1 MVIGTDAGDI
11 RTIGIEDEMRSS
23 YLDYA
28 MSVIVSRALPDVRDG
43 LKPVQRRILYAMHD
57 QGMRPGSSY
66 KKCARLVGDVLGKY
80 HPHGDSAVYD
90 ALVRMAQPFSMRE
103 PLVDGQGNFGSVDG
117 DPPAAMRYTECKLSA
132 ITEYMLGDIERE
144 TVDWREN
151 FDQSLKEPS
160 VLPARLPNLLVNGAS
175 GIAVGM
181 ATNIPPHN
189 VAEVCDAVVWLVRNP
204 NATVDELMQHV
215 KGPDFPT
222 GAHIYG
228 SEGIRNAYATGRGR
242 IVVQATS
249 EFEDV
254 PRQDRKRIVFTEIPF
269 QVNKSTLIQRIAEL
283 IKTRRVEGVSE
294 VRDESDRRG
303 MRIVLELRRSASPAI
318 VLNNLYKHTALRS
331 SFSVNM
337 IGLVRGAPRVLNL
350 RQILQY
356 YIEFREEV
364 IRRRAEFDLKK
375 AKARLEVLEG
385 LRIAID
391 NLDRVI
397 EIIRG
402 SADVAD
408 ARTGLI
414 AEFGFSLVQAQ
425 AILDMQLRRLAALE
439 REKLENE
446 YKELLETVER
456 LEALLADPAKVRAEV
471 VKETHQLKRK
481 YGTDR
486 RTVIHTEELGE
497 FRREDIEPH
506 EDVVIT
512 LTNSG
517 YIKRVKLDTYRKQHR
532 GGKGVSGQRLTKTD
546 DITGFLQVADT
557 HDTLLFFTDH
567 GRVYSTRVFELPPDQ
582 SRQSRGTLVHNL
594 GFNIGP
600 GETVRQ
606 MMVVTDMNAP
616 ETYLAL
622 ATRHGDVKRMPLA
635 AFANINR
642 AGLNCYRLK
651 PKQELISVA
660 MVRENEDLIL
670 VTKKGQ
676 SIRFASNELVS
687 RSRNA
692 GGVRGIRLDAK
703 DAVVGMDVVDNEGY
717 LLIIGTK
724 GRGKLSALRH
734 YRVQGRGGRGIITLN
749 ITRNTGDVAAANV
762 ISDALRRDETGKLMI
777 LTERGQIVRTTLA
790 EIRETGR
797 SAQGVKIVALDSGDR
812 AAAIAIAEKTSSG
825 RNVDQAAEAT
835 SEA

>member
-1 MVIGTDAGDI
+1 MVIGTDAGEI
-11 RTIGIEDEMRSS
+11 RTIGIEEEMRSS

-80 HPHGDSAVYD
+80 HPHGDSPVYE
-90 ALVRMAQPFSMRE
+90 ALVRMAQPFSLRE
-103 PLVDGQGNFGSVDG
+103 PLVDGQGNYGSVDG
-117 DPPAAMRYTECKLSA
+117 DPPAAMRYTECKLAA
-132 ITEYMLGDIERE
+132 ITEYMLGDIDRE
-144 TVDWREN
+144 TVDWQEN
-151 FDQSLKEPS
+151 FDQSLKEPT

-189 VAEVCDAVVWLVRNP
+189 VAEVCDAVVHLVRNP
-204 NATVDELMQHV
+204 NAGVEELMQHV

-222 GAHIYG
+222 GAHIWG

-242 IVVQATS
+242 IIVQATG
-249 EFEDV
+249 EIEDIAK
-254 PRQDRKRIVFTEIPF
+254 QDRKRIVFTEIPF

-283 IKTRRVEGVSE
+283 IKTRKVEGVSE

-318 VLNNLYKHTALRS
+318 VMNNLYKHTSLRS

-350 RQILQY
+350 RQVLQY

-364 IRRRAEFDLKK
+364 VRRRAEFDLKK
-375 AKARLEVLEG
+375 ARARLEVLEG

-397 EIIRG
+397 QIIRG
-402 SADVAD
+402 SADVEE
-408 ARTGLI
+408 ARTSLI
-414 AEFGFSLVQAQ
+414 AVFSFSLVQAQ

-446 YKELLETVER
+446 YKELLELVER
-456 LEALLADPAKVRAEV
+456 LEALLGDATKVRAEV

-481 YGTDR
+481 YGGER
-486 RTVIHTEELGE
+486 RTVIHAEELGE

-512 LTNSG
+512 LTQGG

-532 GGKGVSGQRLTKTD
+532 GGKGVSSQRLTRAD

-567 GRVYSTRVFELPPDQ
+567 GRVYSSRVFELPPDQ

-606 MMVVTDMNAP
+606 MMVVTEMHEPN
-616 ETYLAL
+616 TYLAL
-622 ATRHGDVKRMPLA
+622 ATKHGDVKRMALD

-642 AGLNCYRLK
+642 AGLNCYKLK
-651 PKQELISVA
+651 PKEELISVA
-660 MVRENEDLIL
+660 MARDEDDLIL
-670 VTKKGQ
+670 VTKRGQ

-687 RSRNA
+687 RSRQA
-692 GGVRGIRLDAK
+692 GGVRGVRLDK
-703 DAVVGMDVVDNEGY
+703 GDEVIGMDVVDNEGY

-749 ITRNTGDVAAANV
+749 ITRNTGDVAAATV
-762 ISDALRRDETGKLMI
+762 IDEELRQDDTGKLMI
-777 LTERGQIVRTTLA
+777 LTSRGQIVRTTLA

-797 SAQGVKIVALDSGDR
+797 SAQGVKIVALDDADA
-812 AAAIAIAEKTSSG
+812 AAAIAVAEKT
-825 RNVDQAAEAT
+825 
-835 SEA
+835 

>member
-1 MVIGTDAGDI
+1 MVIGSELGEI
-11 RTIGIEDEMRSS
+11 RTRGIEEEMRSS

-80 HPHGDSAVYD
+80 HPHGDSPVYE

-117 DPPAAMRYTECKLSA
+117 DPPAAMRYTECKLA
-132 ITEYMLGDIERE
+132 PITEYMLGDIERE
-144 TVDWREN
+144 TVDWQEN
-151 FDQSLKEPS
+151 FDQSLKEPT

-189 VAEVCDAVVWLVRNP
+189 VAEVCDAVVMLVRNP
-204 NATVDELMQHV
+204 NATVEELMQHV

-222 GAHIYG
+222 GAHIWG

-242 IVVQATS
+242 IIVQATG
-249 EFEDV
+249 EIEDV

-283 IKTRRVEGVSE
+283 IKTRKVEGVSE

-318 VLNNLYKHTALRS
+318 VMNNLYKHTSLRS

-350 RQILQY
+350 RQVLQY

-364 IRRRAEFDLKK
+364 VRRRAEFDLKK
-375 AKARLEVLEG
+375 ARARLEVLEG

-397 EIIRG
+397 QIIRG
-402 SADVAD
+402 SADVEE
-408 ARTGLI
+408 ARTSLI

-456 LEALLADPAKVRAEV
+456 LEALLADPAKVSSEV

-481 YGTDR
+481 YGGER
-486 RTVIHTEELGE
+486 RTVIHPEELGE

-512 LTNSG
+512 LTQGG

-532 GGKGVSGQRLTKTD
+532 GGKGVSGQRLTKAD

-606 MMVVTDMNAP
+606 MMVVTDMQAP

-622 ATRHGDVKRMPLA
+622 ATKHGDVKRMPVE

-651 PKQELISVA
+651 PKEELISVA
-660 MVRENEDLIL
+660 MAHNDDDLIM

-676 SIRFASNELVS
+676 SIRFASSELAS
-687 RSRNA
+687 RSRQA
-692 GGVRGIRLDAK
+692 GGVRGIRLDK
-703 DAVVGMDVVDNEGY
+703 GDEVVGMDVVDDEGY

-724 GRGKLSALRH
+724 GRGKLTKLRH
-734 YRVQGRGGRGIITLN
+734 YGPQGRGGKGLKTLN
-749 ITRNTGDVAAANV
+749 ITRNTGNVAAATV
-762 ISDALRRDETGKLMI
+762 IDEELRTDETGKLMV
-777 LTERGQIVRTTLA
+777 LTARGQIVRTSLK

-797 SAQGVKIVALDSGDR
+797 SAQGVKIVALDERDA
-812 AAAIAIAEKTSSG
+812 AAAIAVAEKT
-825 RNVDQAAEAT
+825 
-835 SEA
+835 

>member
-1 MVIGTDAGDI
+1 MVIGTDAGEI
-11 RTIGIEDEMRSS
+11 RTIGIEEEMRSS

-80 HPHGDSAVYD
+80 HPHGDAPVYD

-144 TVDWREN
+144 TVDWQEN
-151 FDQSLKEPS
+151 FDQSLREPS

-181 ATNIPPHN
+181 ATNIPPHS
-189 VAEVCDAVVWLVRNP
+189 VAEVCDAVVTLVRNP

-215 KGPDFPT
+215 TGPDFPT
-222 GAHIYG
+222 GAHIWG
-228 SEGIRNAYATGRGR
+228 VEGIRNAYATGRGR
-242 IVVQATS
+242 IIVQATG
-249 EFEDV
+249 EIEDV
-254 PRQDRKRIVFTEIPF
+254 PKQDRKRIVFTEIPF

-318 VLNNLYKHTALRS
+318 VMNNLYKHTSLRS

-350 RQILQY
+350 RQVLQY
-356 YIEFREEV
+356 YVEFREEV
-364 IRRRAEFDLKK
+364 VRKRAEFDLKK

-402 SADVAD
+402 SADVEE
-408 ARTGLI
+408 ARVGLI

-446 YKELLETVER
+446 YKELLEIVKR
-456 LEALLADPAKVRAEV
+456 LEALLGDPAKVRAEV
-471 VKETHQLKRK
+471 IKETHQLKRK
-481 YGTDR
+481 YGGER
-486 RTVIHTEELGE
+486 RTVVHTEELGE

-512 LTNSG
+512 LTNGG

-532 GGKGVSGQRLTKTD
+532 GGKGVSGQRLTKAD
-546 DITGFLQVADT
+546 DVTGFLQVADT

-606 MMVVTDMNAP
+606 MMVVGDMKAP
-616 ETYLAL
+616 DTYLAL
-622 ATRHGDVKRMPLA
+622 ATKHGDVKRMKLE

-651 PKQELISVA
+651 PKEELISVA
-660 MVRENEDLIL
+660 MAREDEDLIL
-670 VTKKGQ
+670 VTKNGQ
-676 SIRFASNELVS
+676 SIRFASRELVA
-687 RSRNA
+687 RSRQA
-692 GGVRGIRLDAK
+692 GGVRGVRLDK
-703 DAVVGMDVVDNEGY
+703 GDEVVGMDVVDNEGY

-749 ITRNTGDVAAANV
+749 ITRNTGNVAAANV
-762 ISDALRRDETGKLMI
+762 ISDTLRRDDTGKLMI

-797 SAQGVKIVALDSGDR
+797 SAQGVKIVTLDDR
-812 AAAIAIAEKTSSG
+812 DNAAAIAIAEKT
-825 RNVDQAAEAT
+825 
-835 SEA
+835 

>member
-1 MVIGTDAGDI
+1 MVIGSNLGEI
-11 RTIGIEDEMRSS
+11 RTIGIEEEMRSS

-80 HPHGDSAVYD
+80 HPHGDSPVYE
-90 ALVRMAQPFSMRE
+90 ALVRMAQPFSLRE

-117 DPPAAMRYTECKLSA
+117 DPPAAMRYTECKLAA
-132 ITEYMLGDIERE
+132 ITEYMLGDIDRE
-144 TVDWREN
+144 TVDWQEN
-151 FDQSLKEPS
+151 FDQSLREPS

-189 VAEVCDAVVWLVRNP
+189 VAEVCDAVVTLVRNP
-204 NATVDELMQHV
+204 NTTVDELMQHV

-222 GAHIYG
+222 GAHIWG
-228 SEGIRNAYATGRGR
+228 SEGIKNAYASGRGR
-242 IVVQATS
+242 IVVQATG
-249 EFEDV
+249 EIEDV
-254 PRQDRKRIVFTEIPF
+254 ARQDRKRIVFTEIPF

-303 MRIVLELRRSASPAI
+303 MRIVLELRRTASPAI
-318 VLNNLYKHTALRS
+318 VMNNLYKHTSLRS

-337 IGLVRGAPRVLNL
+337 IGLVKGAPRVLNL
-350 RQILQY
+350 RQVLQY

-364 IRRRAEFDLKK
+364 VRRRAEFDLKK
-375 AKARLEVLEG
+375 ARARLEVLEG

-397 EIIRG
+397 QIIRG
-402 SADVAD
+402 SADVEE
-408 ARTGLI
+408 ARIGLI
-414 AEFGFSLVQAQ
+414 SEFSFTLVQAQ

-446 YKELLETVER
+446 YKELLELVQQ
-456 LEALLADPAKVRAEV
+456 LEALLADPSKVKSEV
-471 VKETHQLKRK
+471 IKETHQLKRK
-481 YGTDR
+481 YGSER
-486 RTVIHTEELGE
+486 RTVIHQEELGE
-497 FRREDIEPH
+497 FKREDIEPH

-512 LTNSG
+512 LTHGG

-532 GGKGVSGQRLTKTD
+532 GGKGVSSQRLTRAD

-567 GRVYSTRVFELPPDQ
+567 GRVYSSRVYELPPDQ

-606 MMVVTDMNAP
+606 MMVVSDMHAP
-616 ETYLAL
+616 DTYLAL
-622 ATRHGDVKRMPLA
+622 ATKHGDVKRMTLD

-642 AGLNCYRLK
+642 AGLNCYKLK
-651 PKQELISVA
+651 PKEELISVA
-660 MVRENEDLIL
+660 MARDDDDLIM
-670 VTKKGQ
+670 VTQNGQ
-676 SIRFASNELVS
+676 SIRFPSSDITS
-687 RSRNA
+687 RSRIA
-692 GGVRGIRLDAK
+692 GGVRGIRLDK
-703 DAVVGMDVVDNEGY
+703 DDEVVGMDVVDDEGY

-734 YRVQGRGGRGIITLN
+734 YRVQGRGGRGIITLS
-749 ITRNTGDVAAANV
+749 ITRNTGDVAAATV
-762 ISDALRRDETGKLMI
+762 IDEALRRDDTGKLMI
-777 LTERGQIVRTTLA
+777 LTSRGQIVRTTLA

-797 SAQGVKIVALDSGDR
+797 SAQGVKIVSLDQTDS
-812 AAAIAIAEKTSSG
+812 AAAIAIAERT
-825 RNVDQAAEAT
+825 
-835 SEA
+835 

>member
-1 MVIGTDAGDI
+1 MVIGTEMGDV
-11 RTIGIEDEMRSS
+11 RTIGIEEEMRSS

-80 HPHGDSAVYD
+80 HPHGDSPVYE

-117 DPPAAMRYTECKLSA
+117 DPPAAMRYTECKLAA
-132 ITEYMLGDIERE
+132 ITEFMLGDIDRE
-144 TVDWREN
+144 TVDWQEN

-189 VAEVCDAVVWLVRNP
+189 VAEVCDAVVMLVRNP
-204 NATVDELMQHV
+204 NATVDELMKHV

-222 GAHIYG
+222 GAHIWG
-228 SEGIRNAYATGRGR
+228 SEGIRNAYASGRGR
-242 IVVQATS
+242 IVVQATG
-249 EFEDV
+249 EIEDV

-318 VLNNLYKHTALRS
+318 VMNNLYKHTSLRS

-337 IGLVRGAPRVLNL
+337 IGLVKGAPRVLNL
-350 RQILQY
+350 RQVLQY

-375 AKARLEVLEG
+375 ARARLEVLEG

-402 SADVAD
+402 SADVEE
-408 ARTGLI
+408 ARAGLI
-414 AEFGFSLVQAQ
+414 AEFNFSLVQAQ

-446 YKELLETVER
+446 YKELLELVER
-456 LEALLADPAKVRAEV
+456 LEALLADPGKVSAEV
-471 VKETHQLKRK
+471 IKETHQLKRK
-481 YGTDR
+481 YGSER
-486 RTVIHTEELGE
+486 RTVIHAEELGE

-512 LTNSG
+512 LTQGG

-532 GGKGVSGQRLTKTD
+532 GGKGVSSQRLTRAD
-546 DITGFLQVADT
+546 DVTGFLQVADT

-567 GRVYSTRVFELPPDQ
+567 GRVYSSRVFELPPDQ

-606 MMVVTDMNAP
+606 MMVVSDMNAP
-616 ETYLAL
+616 DTYLAL
-622 ATRHGDVKRMPLA
+622 ATRHGDVKRMPIE
-635 AFANINR
+635 AFKNINR
-642 AGLNCYRLK
+642 AGLNCYKLK
-651 PKQELISVA
+651 PKEELISVA
-660 MVRENEDLIL
+660 MARDEDHLIL

-676 SIRFASNELVS
+676 SIRFPSNELVS
-687 RSRNA
+687 RSRQA
-692 GGVRGIRLDAK
+692 GGVRGIRLDK
-703 DAVVGMDVVDNEGY
+703 SDEVVGMDVVDNEGY

-724 GRGKLSALRH
+724 GRGKVSALRH
-734 YRVQGRGGRGIITLN
+734 YRIQGRGGRGVITLN
-749 ITRNTGDVAAANV
+749 ITRNTGDVAAAKV
-762 ISDALRRDETGKLMI
+762 INEELRRDETGKLMI
-777 LTERGQIVRTTLA
+777 LTSKGQIVRTTLR

-797 SAQGVKIVALDSGDR
+797 SAQGVKIVALDDTDR
-812 AAAIAIAEKTSSG
+812 ASAIAIVDKT
-825 RNVDQAAEAT
+825 
-835 SEA
+835 

>member
-1 MVIGTDAGDI
+1 MVIGTEMGDV
-11 RTIGIEDEMRSS
+11 RTIGIEEEMRSS

-80 HPHGDSAVYD
+80 HPHGDSPVYE

-117 DPPAAMRYTECKLSA
+117 DPPAAMRYTECKLAA
-132 ITEYMLGDIERE
+132 ITEYMLGDIDRE
-144 TVDWREN
+144 TVDWQEN

-189 VAEVCDAVVWLVRNP
+189 VAEVCDAVVALVRNP
-204 NATVDELMQHV
+204 NSTVEELMQHV

-222 GAHIYG
+222 GAHIWG

-242 IVVQATS
+242 IVVQATG
-249 EFEDV
+249 EIEDV
-254 PRQDRKRIVFTEIPF
+254 PRQDRKRIVYTEIPF

-318 VLNNLYKHTALRS
+318 VMNNLYKHTTLRS

-337 IGLVRGAPRVLNL
+337 IGLVKGAPRVLNL
-350 RQILQY
+350 RQVLQY

-375 AKARLEVLEG
+375 ARARLEVLEG

-402 SADVAD
+402 SADVEE

-414 AEFGFSLVQAQ
+414 AEFNFSLVQAQ

-446 YKELLETVER
+446 YKELLELVER
-456 LEALLADPAKVRAEV
+456 LEALLADPGKVSAEV
-471 VKETHQLKRK
+471 IKETHQLKRK
-481 YGTDR
+481 YGSER
-486 RTVIHTEELGE
+486 RTVIHAEELGE

-512 LTNSG
+512 LTQGG

-532 GGKGVSGQRLTKTD
+532 GGKGVSSQRLTRAD
-546 DITGFLQVADT
+546 DVTGFLQVADT

-567 GRVYSTRVFELPPDQ
+567 GRVYSSRVFELPPDQ

-606 MMVVTDMNAP
+606 MMVVGDMNAP
-616 ETYLAL
+616 DTYLAL
-622 ATRHGDVKRMPLA
+622 ATRHGDVKRMALE
-635 AFANINR
+635 AFKNINR
-642 AGLNCYRLK
+642 AGLNCYKLK
-651 PKQELISVA
+651 PKEELISVA
-660 MVRENEDLIL
+660 MARKSDDLIL
-670 VTKKGQ
+670 VTKNGQ
-676 SIRFASNELVS
+676 STRFESEDITA
-687 RSRNA
+687 RSRMA
-692 GGVRGIRLDAK
+692 GGVRGVRLEDG
-703 DAVVGMDVVDNEGY
+703 DEVVAMDVVDNEGY

-724 GRGKLSALRH
+724 GRGKLSAFRH
-734 YRVQGRGGRGIITLN
+734 YPKHKRGGKGVKTLN
-749 ITRNTGDVAAANV
+749 ITRNTGKVAAAKV
-762 ISDALRRDETGKLMI
+762 INEELKRDESGKLMI
-777 LTERGQIVRTTLA
+777 LTSKGQIVRTTLG

-797 SAQGVKIVALDSGDR
+797 SAQGVKIVALDERDR
-812 AAAIAIAEKTSSG
+812 AAAIAIVEKT
-825 RNVDQAAEAT
+825 
-835 SEA
+835 

>member
-1 MVIGTDAGDI
+1 MVIGTDVGEI
-11 RTIGIEDEMRSS
+11 RTIGIEEEMRSS

-80 HPHGDSAVYD
+80 HPHGDSPVYE

-117 DPPAAMRYTECKLSA
+117 DPPAAMRYTECKLSP
-132 ITEYMLGDIERE
+132 ITEYMLGDIDRE
-144 TVDWREN
+144 TVDWQEN
-151 FDQSLKEPS
+151 FDQSLKEPT
-160 VLPARLPNLLVNGAS
+160 VLPARLPNLLVNGAA

-189 VAEVCDAVVWLVRNP
+189 VAEVCDAVVSLVRNP
-204 NATVDELMQHV
+204 NANVEELMRHV

-242 IVVQATS
+242 IIVQATG
-249 EFEDV
+249 EIEDV
-254 PRQDRKRIVFTEIPF
+254 PRQDRKRIVYTEIPY

-303 MRIVLELRRSASPAI
+303 MRIVLELRRSASPLI
-318 VLNNLYKHTALRS
+318 VMNNLYKHTSLRT

-337 IGLVRGAPRVLNL
+337 IGLVKGAPRVLNL
-350 RQILQY
+350 RQVLQY

-364 IRRRAEFDLKK
+364 IRRRAEFDLRK
-375 AKARLEVLEG
+375 ARARLEVLEG

-397 EIIRG
+397 QIIRG
-402 SADVAD
+402 SADVEE

-446 YKELLETVER
+446 YKELLELVER
-456 LEALLADPAKVRAEV
+456 LEALLADADKVRAEV
-471 VKETHQLKRK
+471 IKETHQLKRK
-481 YGTDR
+481 YGGER
-486 RTVIHTEELGE
+486 RTVIHNEELGE

-512 LTNSG
+512 LTQSG
-517 YIKRVKLDTYRKQHR
+517 YIKRVKFDTYRKQHR
-532 GGKGVSGQRLTKTD
+532 GGKGVSGQRLTRAD
-546 DITGFLQVADT
+546 DVTGFLQVADT

-567 GRVYSTRVFELPPDQ
+567 GRVYSSRVFELPPDQ

-594 GFNIGP
+594 GFRIGP

-606 MMVVTDMNAP
+606 MMVVSDMKAP
-616 ETYLAL
+616 STFLAL
-622 ATRHGDVKRMPLA
+622 ATRHGDVKRMPLE

-642 AGLNCYRLK
+642 AGLNCYKLK
-651 PKQELISVA
+651 PKEELISVA
-660 MVRENEDLIL
+660 MATEQEDLIL
-670 VTKKGQ
+670 VTKNGQ
-676 SIRFASNELVS
+676 SIRFASS
-687 RSRNA
+687 DITARSRIA
-692 GGVRGIRLDAK
+692 GGVRGIKLD
-703 DAVVGMDVVDNEGY
+703 DGDEIVGMDVVDNEGY
-717 LLIIGTK
+717 LLIIGAK
-724 GRGKLSALRH
+724 GRGKLTALRH
-734 YRVQGRGGRGIITLN
+734 YGPQKRGGKGLITLK
-749 ITRNTGDVAAANV
+749 ITRNTGDVASATV
-762 ISDALRRDETGKLMI
+762 INADLRQDKTGKLMI
-777 LTERGQIVRTTLA
+777 LTAKGQIVRTTLG

-797 SAQGVKIVALDSGDR
+797 SAQGVKIVALDESDS
-812 AAAIAIAEKTSSG
+812 AVAIAIAEKNS
-825 RNVDQAAEAT
+825 AETRPAK
-835 SEA
+835 SPVS

>member
-11 RTIGIEDEMRSS
+11 RTIGIEEEMRSS

-80 HPHGDSAVYD
+80 HPHGDSPVYD

-117 DPPAAMRYTECKLSA
+117 DPPAAMRYTECKLSP

-144 TVDWREN
+144 TVDWQEN
-151 FDQSLKEPS
+151 FDQSLKEPT

-204 NATVDELMQHV
+204 DATVDELMQHV

-222 GAHIYG
+222 GAHIWG
-228 SEGIRNAYATGRGR
+228 AEGIRNAYATGRGR
-242 IVVQATS
+242 IVVQATG

-294 VRDESDRRG
+294 VRDESDRKG

-318 VLNNLYKHTALRS
+318 VMNNLFKHTALRS

-350 RQILQY
+350 RQVLQY
-356 YIEFREEV
+356 YIEFREDV

-375 AKARLEVLEG
+375 ARARLEVLEG

-397 EIIRG
+397 AIIRG
-402 SADVAD
+402 SADVEE
-408 ARTGLI
+408 ARNGLI
-414 AEFGFSLVQAQ
+414 SEFSFSLVQAQ

-456 LEALLADPAKVRAEV
+456 LEALLADPAKVRAEII
-471 VKETHQLKRK
+471 KETHQLKRK
-481 YGTDR
+481 YGSER

-512 LTNSG
+512 LTNGG
-517 YIKRVKLDTYRKQHR
+517 YIKRVKLDNYRKQHR
-532 GGKGVSGQRLTKTD
+532 GGKGVSGQRLTRVD

-606 MMVVTDMNAP
+606 MMVVSDMNAP
-616 ETYLAL
+616 DTYLAL
-622 ATRHGDVKRMPLA
+622 ATKHGDVKRMALS

-651 PKQELISVA
+651 PKEELISVA
-660 MVRENEDLIL
+660 MARDDEDLIL

-676 SIRFASNELVS
+676 SIRFASSELIS
-687 RSRNA
+687 RSRQA
-692 GGVRGIRLDAK
+692 GGVRGIRLDK
-703 DAVVGMDVVDNEGY
+703 GDAVVGMDVVDNEGY

-749 ITRNTGDVAAANV
+749 ITRNTGNVAAANV
-762 ISDALRRDETGKLMI
+762 ISDALRRDDTGKLMI
-777 LTERGQIVRTTLA
+777 LTQRGQIVRTTLA

-797 SAQGVKIVALDSGDR
+797 SAQGVKIVALDDGDN
-812 AAAIAIAEKTSSG
+812 AAAIAIAEKT
-825 RNVDQAAEAT
+825 
-835 SEA
+835 

>member
-1 MVIGTDAGDI
+1 MVIGTDAGEI
-11 RTIGIEDEMRSS
+11 RTISIEEEMRSS

-80 HPHGDSAVYD
+80 HPHGDAPVYD

-144 TVDWREN
+144 TVDWQEN
-151 FDQSLKEPS
+151 FDQSLREPS

-189 VAEVCDAVVWLVRNP
+189 VTEVCDAVVTLVRNP

-215 KGPDFPT
+215 TGPDFPT
-222 GAHIYG
+222 GAHIWG
-228 SEGIRNAYATGRGR
+228 VEGIRNAYATGRGR
-242 IVVQATS
+242 IIVQATG
-249 EFEDV
+249 EIEDV
-254 PRQDRKRIVFTEIPF
+254 LRQDRKRIVFTEIPF

-318 VLNNLYKHTALRS
+318 VMNNLYKHTSLRS

-350 RQILQY
+350 RQVLQY
-356 YIEFREEV
+356 YVEFREEV
-364 IRRRAEFDLKK
+364 VRKRAEFDLKK

-402 SADVAD
+402 SADVEE
-408 ARTGLI
+408 ARIGLI

-446 YKELLETVER
+446 YKELLETVKR
-456 LEALLADPAKVRAEV
+456 LEALLGDPAKVRAEV

-481 YGTDR
+481 YGGER
-486 RTVIHTEELGE
+486 RTVVHTEELGE
-497 FRREDIEPH
+497 FRREDIEPY

-512 LTNSG
+512 LTNGG

-532 GGKGVSGQRLTKTD
+532 GGKGVSGQRLTRAD
-546 DITGFLQVADT
+546 DVTGFLQVADT

-606 MMVVTDMNAP
+606 MMVVGDMKAP
-616 ETYLAL
+616 DTYLAL
-622 ATRHGDVKRMPLA
+622 ATKHGDVKRMKLE
-635 AFANINR
+635 AFGNINR

-651 PKQELISVA
+651 PKEELISVA
-660 MVRENEDLIL
+660 MAREDEDLIL
-670 VTKKGQ
+670 VTKNGQ
-676 SIRFASNELVS
+676 SIRFASRELVA
-687 RSRNA
+687 RSRQA
-692 GGVRGIRLDAK
+692 GGVRGVRLDK
-703 DAVVGMDVVDNEGY
+703 GDEVVGMDVVENEGY

-749 ITRNTGDVAAANV
+749 ITRNTGNVAAANV
-762 ISDALRRDETGKLMI
+762 ISDALRRDDTGKLMI

-797 SAQGVKIVALDSGDR
+797 SAQGVKIVTLDDR
-812 AAAIAIAEKTSSG
+812 DNAAAIAIAEKT
-825 RNVDQAAEAT
+825 
-835 SEA
+835 

>member
-1 MVIGTDAGDI
+1 MVVGTDLGEI
-11 RTIGIEDEMRSS
+11 RTIGIEEEMRSS

-80 HPHGDSAVYD
+80 HPHGDSPVYE

-117 DPPAAMRYTECKLSA
+117 DPPAAMRYTECKLA
-132 ITEYMLGDIERE
+132 PITEYMLGDIDRE
-144 TVDWREN
+144 TVDWQEN

-189 VAEVCDAVVWLVRNP
+189 VAEVCDAVVMLIRNP
-204 NATVDELMQHV
+204 NATVDQLMEHV

-222 GAHIYG
+222 GAHIWG

-242 IVVQATS
+242 IIVQATG
-249 EFEDV
+249 EIEDV
-254 PRQDRKRIVFTEIPF
+254 ARQDRKRIVFTEIPF

-318 VLNNLYKHTALRS
+318 VMNNLYKHTALRS

-337 IGLVRGAPRVLNL
+337 IGLVKGAPRVLNL
-350 RQILQY
+350 RQVLQY

-375 AKARLEVLEG
+375 ARARLEVLEG

-397 EIIRG
+397 QIIRG
-402 SADVAD
+402 SADVEE
-408 ARTGLI
+408 ARTSLI

-446 YKELLETVER
+446 YKELLELVER
-456 LEALLADPAKVRAEV
+456 LEALLADPGKVSAEV
-471 VKETHQLKRK
+471 IKETHQLKRK
-481 YGTDR
+481 YGSDR

-512 LTNSG
+512 LTQGG
-517 YIKRVKLDTYRKQHR
+517 YIKRVKFDTYRKQHR
-532 GGKGVSGQRLTKTD
+532 GGKGVSSQRLTRAD
-546 DITGFLQVADT
+546 DVTGFLQVADT

-567 GRVYSTRVFELPPDQ
+567 GRVYSSRVFELPPDQ

-606 MMVVTDMNAP
+606 MMVVSDMHAP
-616 ETYLAL
+616 DTYLAL
-622 ATRHGDVKRMPLA
+622 ATRHGDVKRMALD

-642 AGLNCYRLK
+642 AGLNCYKLK
-651 PKQELISVA
+651 PKEELISVA
-660 MVRENEDLIL
+660 MARDEDDLIL

-676 SIRFASNELVS
+676 SIRFASNDITA
-687 RSRNA
+687 RSRIA
-692 GGVRGIRLDAK
+692 GGVRGIRLGKGDE
-703 DAVVGMDVVDNEGY
+703 VIGMDVVDNEGY
-717 LLIIGTK
+717 LLIIGMK

-734 YRVQGRGGRGIITLN
+734 YPPQGRGGKGVITLN
-749 ITRNTGDVAAANV
+749 ITRNTGNVAAATV
-762 ISDALRRDETGKLMI
+762 INKDLRQDETGKLMI
-777 LTERGQIVRTTLA
+777 LTSRGQIVRTSLA

-797 SAQGVKIVALDSGDR
+797 SAQGVKIVALDDSDR
-812 AAAIAIAEKTSSG
+812 AAAIAIAEKT
-825 RNVDQAAEAT
+825 
-835 SEA
+835 

>member
-1 MVIGTDAGDI
+1 MVIGTEMGDV
-11 RTIGIEDEMRSS
+11 RTIGIEEEMRSS

-80 HPHGDSAVYD
+80 HPHGDSPVYE

-117 DPPAAMRYTECKLSA
+117 DPPAAMRYTECKLAA
-132 ITEYMLGDIERE
+132 ITEYMLGDIDRE
-144 TVDWREN
+144 TVDWQEN

-189 VAEVCDAVVWLVRNP
+189 VAEVCDAVVALVRNP
-204 NATVDELMQHV
+204 NSTVEELMQHV

-222 GAHIYG
+222 GAHIWG

-242 IVVQATS
+242 IVVQATG
-249 EFEDV
+249 EIEDV

-318 VLNNLYKHTALRS
+318 VMNNLYKHTALRS

-337 IGLVRGAPRVLNL
+337 IGLVKGAPRVLNL
-350 RQILQY
+350 RQVLQY

-375 AKARLEVLEG
+375 ARARLEVLEG

-402 SADVAD
+402 SADVEE
-408 ARTGLI
+408 ARVGLI
-414 AEFGFSLVQAQ
+414 AEFNFSLVQAQ

-446 YKELLETVER
+446 YKELLELVQR
-456 LEALLADPAKVRAEV
+456 LEALLADPGKVSAEV
-471 VKETHQLKRK
+471 IKETHQLKRK
-481 YGTDR
+481 YGSER
-486 RTVIHTEELGE
+486 RTVIHAEELGE

-512 LTNSG
+512 LTQGG

-532 GGKGVSGQRLTKTD
+532 GGKGVSSQRLTRAD
-546 DITGFLQVADT
+546 DVTGFLQVADT

-567 GRVYSTRVFELPPDQ
+567 GRVYSSRVFELPPDQ

-606 MMVVTDMNAP
+606 MMVVSDMNAP
-616 ETYLAL
+616 DTYLAL
-622 ATRHGDVKRMPLA
+622 ATRHGDVKRMPLD
-635 AFANINR
+635 AFKNINR
-642 AGLNCYRLK
+642 AGLNCYKLK
-651 PKQELISVA
+651 PKEELISVA
-660 MVRENEDLIL
+660 MAENDDHLIL
-670 VTKKGQ
+670 VTKKGK
-676 SIRFASNELVS
+676 SIRFASKELAS
-687 RSRNA
+687 RSRQA
-692 GGVRGIRLDAK
+692 GGVRGVRLVKGDE
-703 DAVVGMDVVDNEGY
+703 VVGMDVVDEEGY

-734 YRVQGRGGRGIITLN
+734 YPPQGRGGKGVITLN
-749 ITRNTGDVAAANV
+749 ITRNTGDVAAATV
-762 ISDALRRDETGKLMI
+762 ISDELRHDETGKLMI
-777 LTERGQIVRTTLA
+777 LTSKGQIVRTTLQ

-797 SAQGVKIVALDSGDR
+797 SAQGVKIVALDERDR
-812 AAAIAIAEKTSSG
+812 AAAIAIVEKT
-825 RNVDQAAEAT
+825 
-835 SEA
+835 

>member
-1 MVIGTDAGDI
+1 MVIGSNLGEI
-11 RTIGIEDEMRSS
+11 RTIGIEEEMRSS

-80 HPHGDSAVYD
+80 HPHGDSPVYE
-90 ALVRMAQPFSMRE
+90 ALVRMAQPFSLRE

-117 DPPAAMRYTECKLSA
+117 DPPAAMRYTECKLAA
-132 ITEYMLGDIERE
+132 ITEYMLGDIDRE
-144 TVDWREN
+144 TVDWQEN
-151 FDQSLKEPS
+151 FDQSLREPS

-189 VAEVCDAVVWLVRNP
+189 VAEVCDAVVTLVRNP

-222 GAHIYG
+222 GAHIWG
-228 SEGIRNAYATGRGR
+228 SEGIKNAYASGRGR
-242 IVVQATS
+242 IVVQATG
-249 EFEDV
+249 EIEDV
-254 PRQDRKRIVFTEIPF
+254 ARQDRKRIVFTEIPF

-303 MRIVLELRRSASPAI
+303 MRIVLELRRTASPAI
-318 VLNNLYKHTALRS
+318 VMNNLYKHTSLRS

-337 IGLVRGAPRVLNL
+337 IGLVKGAPRVLNL
-350 RQILQY
+350 RQVLQY

-364 IRRRAEFDLKK
+364 VRRRAEFDLKK
-375 AKARLEVLEG
+375 ARARLEVLEG

-397 EIIRG
+397 QIIRG
-402 SADVAD
+402 SADVEE
-408 ARTGLI
+408 ARIGLI
-414 AEFGFSLVQAQ
+414 SEFSFTLVQAQ

-446 YKELLETVER
+446 YKELLELVQQ
-456 LEALLADPAKVRAEV
+456 LEALLADPSKVKSEV
-471 VKETHQLKRK
+471 IKETHQLKRK
-481 YGTDR
+481 YGSER
-486 RTVIHTEELGE
+486 RTVIHQEELGE
-497 FRREDIEPH
+497 FKREDIEPH

-512 LTNSG
+512 LTHGG

-532 GGKGVSGQRLTKTD
+532 GGKGVSSQRLTRAD

-567 GRVYSTRVFELPPDQ
+567 GRVYSSRVYELPPDQ

-606 MMVVTDMNAP
+606 MMVVSDMHAP
-616 ETYLAL
+616 DTYLAL
-622 ATRHGDVKRMPLA
+622 ATKHGDVKRMTLD

-642 AGLNCYRLK
+642 AGLNCYKLK
-651 PKQELISVA
+651 PKEELISVA
-660 MVRENEDLIL
+660 MARDDDDLIM
-670 VTKKGQ
+670 VTQNGQ
-676 SIRFASNELVS
+676 SIRFPSSDITS
-687 RSRNA
+687 RSRIA
-692 GGVRGIRLDAK
+692 GGVRGIRLDK
-703 DAVVGMDVVDNEGY
+703 DDEVVGMDVVDDEGY

-734 YRVQGRGGRGIITLN
+734 YRVQGRGGRGIITLS
-749 ITRNTGDVAAANV
+749 ITRNTGDVAAATV
-762 ISDALRRDETGKLMI
+762 IDEALRRDDTGKLMI
-777 LTERGQIVRTTLA
+777 LTSRGQIVRTTLA

-797 SAQGVKIVALDSGDR
+797 SAQGVKIVSLDQTDS
-812 AAAIAIAEKTSSG
+812 AAAIAIAERT
-825 RNVDQAAEAT
+825 
-835 SEA
+835 

>member
-1 MVIGTDAGDI
+1 MVIGSDSGEI
-11 RTIGIEDEMRSS
+11 RTIGIEEEMRSS

-66 KKCARLVGDVLGKY
+66 KKAARLVGDVLGKY

-103 PLVDGQGNFGSVDG
+103 TLVDGQGNFGSVDG
-117 DPPAAMRYTECKLSA
+117 DPPAAMRYTECKLA
-132 ITEYMLGDIERE
+132 PITEYMLGDIDRE
-144 TVDWREN
+144 TVDWQEN
-151 FDQSLKEPS
+151 FDQSLKEPT

-181 ATNIPPHN
+181 ATNIPPHS
-189 VAEVCDAVVWLVRNP
+189 VAEVCDAVVALIKNP

-215 KGPDFPT
+215 TGPDFPT
-222 GAHIYG
+222 GAHIWG
-228 SEGIRNAYATGRGR
+228 SEGIRSAYATGRGR
-242 IVVQATS
+242 IVVQATG
-249 EFEDV
+249 EIEDV
-254 PRQDRKRIVFTEIPF
+254 QRQDRKRIVFTEIPY

-283 IKTRRVEGVSE
+283 IKTRRIEGVSE

-303 MRIVLELRRSASPAI
+303 MRIVLELRRSATPAI
-318 VLNNLYKHTALRS
+318 VMNNLYKHTALRT

-337 IGLVRGAPRVLNL
+337 IGLVRGAPRMLNL
-350 RQILQY
+350 RQVLQH

-364 IRRRAEFDLKK
+364 VRRRAEFDLKK
-375 AKARLEVLEG
+375 ARARLEVLEG

-402 SADVAD
+402 SADVEE
-408 ARTGLI
+408 ARNGLI
-414 AEFGFSLVQAQ
+414 AEFNFSLVQAQ

-446 YKELLETVER
+446 YKELLELVER
-456 LEALLADPAKVRAEV
+456 LEALLADSKKVLAEV
-471 VKETHQLKRK
+471 TKETRQLKRK
-481 YGTDR
+481 YGSER
-486 RTVIHTEELGE
+486 RTVIHKEELGE
-497 FRREDIEPH
+497 FRREEIEPH

-512 LTNSG
+512 LTRGG

-532 GGKGVSGQRLTKTD
+532 GGKGVSGQRLTKDD

-557 HDTLLFFTDH
+557 HDTLLFFTDF
-567 GRVYSTRVFELPPDQ
+567 GRVYSSRVFELPPDQ

-594 GFNIGP
+594 GFNIQP

-606 MMVVTDMNAP
+606 MMVVHDMHAP
-616 ETYLAL
+616 DTYLAL
-622 ATRHGDVKRMPLA
+622 ATKHGDVKRMRLD
-635 AFANINR
+635 AFAKINR
-642 AGLNCYRLK
+642 AGLNCYKLK
-651 PKQELISVA
+651 PKEELISVA
-660 MVRENEDLIL
+660 MVRADEDLIII
-670 VTKKGQ
+670 TKKGQ
-676 SIRFASNELVS
+676 SIRFASNEVTA
-687 RSRNA
+687 RSRAA
-692 GGVRGIRLDAK
+692 GGVRGIRLDK
-703 DAVVGMDVVDNEGY
+703 GDEVVGMDVVDNEGY

-734 YRVQGRGGRGIITLN
+734 YRIQGRGGRGIITLN

-762 ISDALRRDETGKLMI
+762 ITDELRRDDTGKLMV
-777 LTERGQIVRTTLA
+777 LTARGQIIRTSLA

-797 SAQGVKIVALDSGDR
+797 SAQGVKIVALDSSDR
-812 AAAIAIAEKTSSG
+812 AAAIAIAEKT
-825 RNVDQAAEAT
+825 
-835 SEA
+835 

>member
-1 MVIGTDAGDI
+1 MVIGTDLGEI
-11 RTIGIEDEMRSS
+11 RTIGIEEEMRSS

-80 HPHGDSAVYD
+80 HPHGDSPVYE

-117 DPPAAMRYTECKLSA
+117 DPPAAMRYTECKLA
-132 ITEYMLGDIERE
+132 PITEYMLGDIDRE
-144 TVDWREN
+144 TVDWQEN

-189 VAEVCDAVVWLVRNP
+189 VAEVCDAVVMLIRNP
-204 NATVDELMQHV
+204 NATVDQLMEHV

-222 GAHIYG
+222 GAHIWG

-242 IVVQATS
+242 IIVQATG
-249 EFEDV
+249 EIEDV
-254 PRQDRKRIVFTEIPF
+254 ARQDRKRIVFTEIPF

-318 VLNNLYKHTALRS
+318 VMNNLYKHTALRS

-337 IGLVRGAPRVLNL
+337 IGLVKGAPRVLNL
-350 RQILQY
+350 RQVLQY

-375 AKARLEVLEG
+375 ARARLEVLEG

-397 EIIRG
+397 QIIRG
-402 SADVAD
+402 SADVEE
-408 ARTGLI
+408 ARASLI

-446 YKELLETVER
+446 YKELLELVER
-456 LEALLADPAKVRAEV
+456 LEALLADPGKVSAEV
-471 VKETHQLKRK
+471 IKETHQLKRK
-481 YGTDR
+481 YGSDR

-512 LTNSG
+512 LTQGG
-517 YIKRVKLDTYRKQHR
+517 YIKRVKFDTYRKQHR
-532 GGKGVSGQRLTKTD
+532 GGKGVSSQRLTRAD
-546 DITGFLQVADT
+546 DVTGFLQVADT

-567 GRVYSTRVFELPPDQ
+567 GRVYSSRVFELPPDQ

-606 MMVVTDMNAP
+606 MMVVSDMHAP
-616 ETYLAL
+616 DTYLAL
-622 ATRHGDVKRMPLA
+622 ATRHGDVKRMALD

-642 AGLNCYRLK
+642 AGLNCYKLK
-651 PKQELISVA
+651 PKEELISVA
-660 MVRENEDLIL
+660 MARDEDDLIL

-676 SIRFASNELVS
+676 SIRFASNDITA
-687 RSRNA
+687 RSRIA
-692 GGVRGIRLDAK
+692 GGVRGIRLGKGDE
-703 DAVVGMDVVDNEGY
+703 VIGMDVVDNEGY
-717 LLIIGTK
+717 LLIIGMK

-734 YRVQGRGGRGIITLN
+734 YPPQGRGGKGVITLN
-749 ITRNTGDVAAANV
+749 ITRNTGNVAAATV
-762 ISDALRRDETGKLMI
+762 INKDLRQDETGKLMI
-777 LTERGQIVRTTLA
+777 LTSRGQIVRTSLA

-797 SAQGVKIVALDSGDR
+797 SAQGVKIVALDDSDR
-812 AAAIAIAEKTSSG
+812 AAAIAIAEKT
-825 RNVDQAAEAT
+825 
-835 SEA
+835 

>member
-1 MVIGTDAGDI
+1 MVIGSGVGDI
-11 RTIGIEDEMRSS
+11 RTIGIEEEMRSS

-80 HPHGDSAVYD
+80 HPHGDSPVYE

-117 DPPAAMRYTECKLSA
+117 DPPAAMRYTECKLAA
-132 ITEYMLGDIERE
+132 ITEFMLGDIDRE
-144 TVDWREN
+144 TVDWQEN
-151 FDQSLKEPS
+151 FDQSLREPS

-189 VAEVCDAVVWLVRNP
+189 VAEVCDAIVTLVRNP

-222 GAHIYG
+222 GAHIWG
-228 SEGIRNAYATGRGR
+228 SEGIRNAYASGRGR
-242 IVVQATS
+242 IVVQATG
-249 EFEDV
+249 EIEDV
-254 PRQDRKRIVFTEIPF
+254 ARQDRKRIVFTEIPF

-318 VLNNLYKHTALRS
+318 VMNNLYKHTSLRS

-337 IGLVRGAPRVLNL
+337 IGLVKGAPRVLNL
-350 RQILQY
+350 RQVLQY

-364 IRRRAEFDLKK
+364 VRRRAEFDLKK
-375 AKARLEVLEG
+375 ARARLEVLEG

-397 EIIRG
+397 QIIRG
-402 SADVAD
+402 SADVEE
-408 ARTGLI
+408 ARIGLI
-414 AEFGFSLVQAQ
+414 SEFSFSLVQAQ

-446 YKELLETVER
+446 YQELLELVQR
-456 LEALLADPAKVRAEV
+456 LEALLADPSKVSAEV
-471 VKETHQLKRK
+471 IKETHQLKRK
-481 YGTDR
+481 YGSER
-486 RTVIHTEELGE
+486 RTVIHQEELGE
-497 FRREDIEPH
+497 FKREDIEPH

-512 LTNSG
+512 LTHGG

-532 GGKGVSGQRLTKTD
+532 GGKGVSSQRLTRAD

-567 GRVYSTRVFELPPDQ
+567 GRVYSSRVFELPPDQ

-606 MMVVTDMNAP
+606 MMVVSDMHAP
-616 ETYLAL
+616 DTYLAL
-622 ATRHGDVKRMPLA
+622 ATKHGDVKRMMLE

-642 AGLNCYRLK
+642 AGLNCYKLK
-651 PKQELISVA
+651 PKEELISVA
-660 MVRENEDLIL
+660 MARDDDDLIM
-670 VTKKGQ
+670 VTKNGQ
-676 SIRFASNELVS
+676 SIRFPSSNLPS
-687 RSRNA
+687 RSRQA
-692 GGVRGIRLDAK
+692 GGVRGIRLDK
-703 DAVVGMDVVDNEGY
+703 DDEVVGMDVVDDEGY

-734 YRVQGRGGRGIITLN
+734 YRVQGRGGRGIITLS
-749 ITRNTGDVAAANV
+749 ITRNTGDVAAATV
-762 ISDALRRDETGKLMI
+762 INDALRRDETGKLMI
-777 LTERGQIVRTTLA
+777 LTSKGQIVRTTLA

-797 SAQGVKIVALDSGDR
+797 SAQGVKIVSLDQTDR
-812 AAAIAIAEKTSSG
+812 AAAIAIAEKT
-825 RNVDQAAEAT
+825 
-835 SEA
+835 

>member
-11 RTIGIEDEMRSS
+11 RTIGIEEEMRSS

-80 HPHGDSAVYD
+80 HPHGDSPVYE

-117 DPPAAMRYTECKLSA
+117 DPPAAMRYTECKLAA

-144 TVDWREN
+144 TVDWQEN
-151 FDQSLKEPS
+151 FDQSLKEPT

-189 VAEVCDAVVWLVRNP
+189 VAEVCDAVVHLVRNP
-204 NATVDELMQHV
+204 NAGVDELMQHV

-222 GAHIYG
+222 GAHIWG

-242 IVVQATS
+242 IVVQATG
-249 EFEDV
+249 EIEDV
-254 PRQDRKRIVFTEIPF
+254 ARQDRKRIVFTEIPF

-318 VLNNLYKHTALRS
+318 VMNNLYKHTSLRS

-350 RQILQY
+350 RQVLQY

-364 IRRRAEFDLKK
+364 VRRRAEFDLKK
-375 AKARLEVLEG
+375 ARARLEVLEG

-397 EIIRG
+397 QIIRG
-402 SADVAD
+402 SADVEE
-408 ARTGLI
+408 ARAGLI

-446 YKELLETVER
+446 YKELLELVQR
-456 LEALLADPAKVRAEV
+456 LEALLEDPAKVRAEV
-471 VKETHQLKRK
+471 IKETHQLKRK
-481 YGTDR
+481 YGGER
-486 RTVIHTEELGE
+486 RTVIHAEELGE

-512 LTNSG
+512 LTRGG

-532 GGKGVSGQRLTKTD
+532 GGKGVSSQKLTRAD

-567 GRVYSTRVFELPPDQ
+567 GRVYSSRVFELPPDQ

-606 MMVVTDMNAP
+606 MMVVTDMHAP
-616 ETYLAL
+616 DTYLAL
-622 ATRHGDVKRMPLA
+622 ATRHGDVKRMKLD

-642 AGLNCYRLK
+642 AGLNCYKLK
-651 PKQELISVA
+651 PKEELISVA
-660 MVRENEDLIL
+660 MARDDDDLIL

-676 SIRFASNELVS
+676 SIRFASNELTS
-687 RSRNA
+687 RSRQA
-692 GGVRGIRLDAK
+692 GGVRGIRLDK
-703 DAVVGMDVVDNEGY
+703 GDEVIGMDVVDNEGY

-749 ITRNTGDVAAANV
+749 ITRNTGNVAAATV
-762 ISDALRRDETGKLMI
+762 INEDLRQDDTGKLMI
-777 LTERGQIVRTTLA
+777 LTSRGQIVRTTLA

-797 SAQGVKIVALDSGDR
+797 SAQGVKIVALDGGDA
-812 AAAIAIAEKTSSG
+812 AAAIAVAEKT
-825 RNVDQAAEAT
+825 
-835 SEA
+835 

>member
-1 MVIGTDAGDI
+1 MVIGSNLGEI
-11 RTIGIEDEMRSS
+11 RTIGIEEEMRSS

-80 HPHGDSAVYD
+80 HPHGDSPVYE
-90 ALVRMAQPFSMRE
+90 ALVRMAQPFSLRE

-117 DPPAAMRYTECKLSA
+117 DPPAAMRYTECKLAA
-132 ITEYMLGDIERE
+132 ITEYMLGDIDRE
-144 TVDWREN
+144 TVDWQEN
-151 FDQSLKEPS
+151 FDQSLREPS

-189 VAEVCDAVVWLVRNP
+189 VAEVCDAVVTLVRNP
-204 NATVDELMQHV
+204 NTTVDELMQHV

-222 GAHIYG
+222 GAHIWG
-228 SEGIRNAYATGRGR
+228 SEGIRNAYASGRGR
-242 IVVQATS
+242 IVVQATG
-249 EFEDV
+249 EIEDIAK
-254 PRQDRKRIVFTEIPF
+254 QDRKRIVFTEIPF

-303 MRIVLELRRSASPAI
+303 MRIVLELRRTASPAI
-318 VLNNLYKHTALRS
+318 VMNNLYKHTSLRS

-337 IGLVRGAPRVLNL
+337 IGLVKGAPRVLNL
-350 RQILQY
+350 RQVLQY

-364 IRRRAEFDLKK
+364 VRRRAEFDLKK
-375 AKARLEVLEG
+375 ARARLEVLEG

-397 EIIRG
+397 QIIRG
-402 SADVAD
+402 SADVEE
-408 ARTGLI
+408 ARIGLI
-414 AEFGFSLVQAQ
+414 SEFSFTLVQAQ

-446 YKELLETVER
+446 YKELLALVQQ
-456 LEALLADPAKVRAEV
+456 LEALLADPSKVKSEV
-471 VKETHQLKRK
+471 IKETHQLKRK
-481 YGTDR
+481 YGSER
-486 RTVIHTEELGE
+486 RTVIHQEELGE
-497 FRREDIEPH
+497 FKREDIEPH

-512 LTNSG
+512 LTHGG

-532 GGKGVSGQRLTKTD
+532 GGKGVSSQRLTRAD

-567 GRVYSTRVFELPPDQ
+567 GRVYSSRVYELPPDQ

-606 MMVVTDMNAP
+606 MMVVSDMHAP
-616 ETYLAL
+616 DTYLAL
-622 ATRHGDVKRMPLA
+622 ATKHGDVKRMTLD

-642 AGLNCYRLK
+642 AGLNCYKLK
-651 PKQELISVA
+651 PKEELISVA
-660 MVRENEDLIL
+660 MARDDDDLIM
-670 VTKKGQ
+670 VTQNGQ
-676 SIRFASNELVS
+676 SIRFPSSDITS
-687 RSRNA
+687 RSRIA
-692 GGVRGIRLDAK
+692 GGVRGIRLDK
-703 DAVVGMDVVDNEGY
+703 DDEVVGMDVVDDEGY

-734 YRVQGRGGRGIITLN
+734 YRVQGRGGRGIITLS
-749 ITRNTGDVAAANV
+749 ITRNTGDVAAATV
-762 ISDALRRDETGKLMI
+762 IDEALRRDDTGKLMI
-777 LTERGQIVRTTLA
+777 LTSRGQIVRTTLA

-797 SAQGVKIVALDSGDR
+797 SAQGVKIVSLDQTDS
-812 AAAIAIAEKTSSG
+812 AAAIAIAERT
-825 RNVDQAAEAT
+825 
-835 SEA
+835 

>member
-1 MVIGTDAGDI
+1 MVIGSGVGDI
-11 RTIGIEDEMRSS
+11 RTIGIEEEMRSS

-80 HPHGDSAVYD
+80 HPHGDSPVYE

-117 DPPAAMRYTECKLSA
+117 DPPAAMRYTECKLAA
-132 ITEYMLGDIERE
+132 ITEFMLGDIDRE
-144 TVDWREN
+144 TVDWQEN
-151 FDQSLKEPS
+151 FDQSLREPS

-189 VAEVCDAVVWLVRNP
+189 VAEVCDAIVTLVRNP

-222 GAHIYG
+222 GAHIWG
-228 SEGIRNAYATGRGR
+228 SEGIRNAYASGRGR
-242 IVVQATS
+242 IVVQATG
-249 EFEDV
+249 EIEDV
-254 PRQDRKRIVFTEIPF
+254 ARQDRKRIVFTEIPF

-318 VLNNLYKHTALRS
+318 VMNNLYKHTSLRS

-337 IGLVRGAPRVLNL
+337 IGLVKGAPRVLNL
-350 RQILQY
+350 RQVLQY

-364 IRRRAEFDLKK
+364 VRRRAEFDLKK
-375 AKARLEVLEG
+375 ARARLEVLEG

-397 EIIRG
+397 QIIRG
-402 SADVAD
+402 SADVEE
-408 ARTGLI
+408 ARIGLI
-414 AEFGFSLVQAQ
+414 SEFSFSLVQAQ

-446 YKELLETVER
+446 YQELLELVQR
-456 LEALLADPAKVRAEV
+456 LEALLADPSKVSAEV
-471 VKETHQLKRK
+471 IKETHQLKRK
-481 YGTDR
+481 YGSER
-486 RTVIHTEELGE
+486 RTVIHQEELGE
-497 FRREDIEPH
+497 FKREDIEPH

-512 LTNSG
+512 LTHGG

-532 GGKGVSGQRLTKTD
+532 GGKGVSSQRLTRAD

-567 GRVYSTRVFELPPDQ
+567 GRVYSSRVFELPPDQ

-606 MMVVTDMNAP
+606 MMVVSDMHAP
-616 ETYLAL
+616 DTYLAL
-622 ATRHGDVKRMPLA
+622 ATKHGDVKRMTLE

-651 PKQELISVA
+651 PKEELISVA
-660 MVRENEDLIL
+660 MARNDDDLIM
-670 VTKKGQ
+670 VTKNGQ
-676 SIRFASNELVS
+676 SIRFPSRDITP
-687 RSRNA
+687 RSRIA
-692 GGVRGIRLDAK
+692 GGVRGIRLDK
-703 DAVVGMDVVDNEGY
+703 DDEVVGMDVVDDEGY

-734 YRVQGRGGRGIITLN
+734 YRVQGRGGRGIITLS
-749 ITRNTGDVAAANV
+749 ITRNTGDVAAATV
-762 ISDALRRDETGKLMI
+762 INDALRRDETGKLMI
-777 LTERGQIVRTTLA
+777 LTSKGQIVRTTLA

-797 SAQGVKIVALDSGDR
+797 SAQGVKIVSLDQTDR
-812 AAAIAIAEKTSSG
+812 AAAIAIAEKT
-825 RNVDQAAEAT
+825 
-835 SEA
+835 

>member
-1 MVIGTDAGDI
+1 MVIGSDVGEI
-11 RTIGIEDEMRSS
+11 RTIGIEEEMRSS

-80 HPHGDSAVYD
+80 HPHGDSPVYE

-117 DPPAAMRYTECKLSA
+117 DPPAAMRYTECKLA
-132 ITEYMLGDIERE
+132 PITEYMLGDIERE
-144 TVDWREN
+144 TVDWQEN
-151 FDQSLKEPS
+151 FDQSLKEPT

-189 VAEVCDAVVWLVRNP
+189 VAEVCDAVVTLVKNP

-222 GAHIYG
+222 GAHIWG

-242 IVVQATS
+242 IVVQATG
-249 EFEDV
+249 EIEDV

-318 VLNNLYKHTALRS
+318 VMNNLYKHTSLRS

-350 RQILQY
+350 RQVLQY

-364 IRRRAEFDLKK
+364 VRRRAEFDLKK
-375 AKARLEVLEG
+375 ARARLEVLEG

-397 EIIRG
+397 QIIRG
-402 SADVAD
+402 SADVEE
-408 ARTGLI
+408 ARTSLI
-414 AEFGFSLVQAQ
+414 AEFSFSLVQAQ

-456 LEALLADPAKVRAEV
+456 LEALLADPAKVRTEV
-471 VKETHQLKRK
+471 IKETHQLKRK
-481 YGTDR
+481 YGTER
-486 RTVIHTEELGE
+486 RTVIHIEELGE

-512 LTNSG
+512 LTQGG

-532 GGKGVSGQRLTKTD
+532 GGKGVSGQRLTKAD

-606 MMVVTDMNAP
+606 MMVVSDMNAP

-622 ATRHGDVKRMPLA
+622 ATKHGDVKRMALD

-642 AGLNCYRLK
+642 AGLNCYKLK
-651 PKQELISVA
+651 PKEELISVA
-660 MVRENEDLIL
+660 MARGDEDLIL
-670 VTKKGQ
+670 VTKKGL
-676 SIRFASNELVS
+676 SIRFQSSEITA
-687 RSRNA
+687 RSRQA
-692 GGVRGIRLDAK
+692 GGVRGIRLDEG
-703 DAVVGMDVVDNEGY
+703 DEVIGMDVVDDEGY

-734 YRVQGRGGRGIITLN
+734 YRLQGRGGRGIITLN
-749 ITRNTGDVAAANV
+749 ITRNTGDVAAATV
-762 ISDALRRDETGKLMI
+762 INEELRRDATGKLMV
-777 LTERGQIVRTTLA
+777 LTARGQIIRTTLG

-797 SAQGVKIVALDSGDR
+797 SAQGVKIVTPDEGDA
-812 AAAIAIAEKTSSG
+812 AAAIAVAEKT
-825 RNVDQAAEAT
+825 
-835 SEA
+835 

>member
-11 RTIGIEDEMRSS
+11 RTIGIEEEMRSS

-80 HPHGDSAVYD
+80 HPHGDSPVYD

-117 DPPAAMRYTECKLSA
+117 DPPAAMRYTECKLSP

-144 TVDWREN
+144 TVDWQEN

-204 NATVDELMQHV
+204 DATVDELMQHV

-222 GAHIYG
+222 GAHIWG
-228 SEGIRNAYATGRGR
+228 AEGIRSAYATGRGR
-242 IVVQATS
+242 IVVQATG

-294 VRDESDRRG
+294 VRDESDRKG

-318 VLNNLYKHTALRS
+318 VMNNLFKHTALRS

-350 RQILQY
+350 RQVLQY

-375 AKARLEVLEG
+375 ARARLEVLEG

-397 EIIRG
+397 AIIRG
-402 SADVAD
+402 SADVEE
-408 ARTGLI
+408 ARNGLI

-471 VKETHQLKRK
+471 IKETHQLKRK
-481 YGTDR
+481 YGTER

-512 LTNSG
+512 LTNGG

-532 GGKGVSGQRLTKTD
+532 GGKGVSGQRLTRAD

-606 MMVVTDMNAP
+606 MMVVSDMNAP
-616 ETYLAL
+616 DTYLAL
-622 ATRHGDVKRMPLA
+622 ATKHGDVKRMELS

-651 PKQELISVA
+651 PKEELISVA
-660 MVRENEDLIL
+660 MAKDNEDLIL

-676 SIRFASNELVS
+676 SIRFQSSELIS
-687 RSRNA
+687 RSRQA
-692 GGVRGIRLDAK
+692 GGVRGIRLDK
-703 DAVVGMDVVDNEGY
+703 GDAVVGMDVVDDEGY

-749 ITRNTGDVAAANV
+749 ITRNTGNVAAANV
-762 ISDALRRDETGKLMI
+762 ISDALRRDDTGKLMI
-777 LTERGQIVRTTLA
+777 LTQRGQIVRTTLA

-797 SAQGVKIVALDSGDR
+797 SAQGVKIVALDDGDN
-812 AAAIAIAEKTSSG
+812 AAAIAIAEKT
-825 RNVDQAAEAT
+825 
-835 SEA
+835 

>member
-1 MVIGTDAGDI
+1 MVIGTDAGEI
-11 RTIGIEDEMRSS
+11 RTIGIEEEMRSS

-80 HPHGDSAVYD
+80 HPHGDSPVYD

-144 TVDWREN
+144 TVDWQEN

-189 VAEVCDAVVWLVRNP
+189 VAEICDAVVMLVRNP
-204 NATVDELMQHV
+204 NATLDELMHHV
-215 KGPDFPT
+215 TGPDFPT
-222 GAHIYG
+222 GAHIWG
-228 SEGIRNAYATGRGR
+228 VEGIRNAYATGRGR
-242 IVVQATS
+242 IIVQATG
-249 EFEDV
+249 EIEDIQK
-254 PRQDRKRIVFTEIPF
+254 QDRKRIVFTEIPF

-294 VRDESDRRG
+294 VRDESDRNG

-318 VLNNLYKHTALRS
+318 VMNNLFKHTSLRS

-350 RQILQY
+350 RQVLQY

-364 IRRRAEFDLKK
+364 IRKRAEFDLKK

-402 SADVAD
+402 SADVEE

-446 YKELLETVER
+446 YKELLQTVQR
-456 LEALLADPAKVRAEV
+456 LEALLGDPAKVKSEV
-471 VKETHQLKRK
+471 VTETHQLKRK
-481 YGTDR
+481 YGGER

-512 LTNSG
+512 LTNGG

-532 GGKGVSGQRLTKTD
+532 GGKGVSGQRLTRAD
-546 DITGFLQVADT
+546 DVTGFLQVADT

-606 MMVVTDMNAP
+606 MMVVADMKASD
-616 ETYLAL
+616 TCLAL
-622 ATRHGDVKRMPLA
+622 ATKHGDVKRMKLE

-651 PKQELISVA
+651 PKEELISVA
-660 MVRENEDLIL
+660 MAREDEDLIL

-676 SIRFASNELVS
+676 SIRFASRELVQ
-687 RSRNA
+687 RSRQA
-692 GGVRGIRLDAK
+692 GGVRGIRLDGG
-703 DAVVGMDVVDNEGY
+703 DEVVGMDVVDNEGF

-749 ITRNTGDVAAANV
+749 ITRNTGNVAAANV
-762 ISDALRRDETGKLMI
+762 ISDALRRDDTGKLMI
-777 LTERGQIVRTTLA
+777 LTKRGQIVRTTLA

-797 SAQGVKIVALDSGDR
+797 SAQGVKIVALDESDN
-812 AAAIAIAEKTSSG
+812 AAAIAIAEKT
-825 RNVDQAAEAT
+825 
-835 SEA
+835 

>member
-1 MVIGTDAGDI
+1 MVIGSNLGEI
-11 RTIGIEDEMRSS
+11 RTIGIEEEMRSS

-80 HPHGDSAVYD
+80 HPHGDSPVYE
-90 ALVRMAQPFSMRE
+90 ALVRMAQPFSLRE

-117 DPPAAMRYTECKLSA
+117 DPPAAMRYTECKLAA
-132 ITEYMLGDIERE
+132 ITEYMLGDIDRE
-144 TVDWREN
+144 TVDWQEN
-151 FDQSLKEPS
+151 FDQSLREPS

-189 VAEVCDAVVWLVRNP
+189 VAEVCDAVVTLVRNP

-222 GAHIYG
+222 GAHIWG
-228 SEGIRNAYATGRGR
+228 SEGIRNAYASGRGR
-242 IVVQATS
+242 IVVQATG
-249 EFEDV
+249 EIEDIAK
-254 PRQDRKRIVFTEIPF
+254 QDRKRIVFTEIPF

-303 MRIVLELRRSASPAI
+303 MRIVLELRRTASPAI
-318 VLNNLYKHTALRS
+318 VMNNLYKHTSLRS

-337 IGLVRGAPRVLNL
+337 IGLVKGAPRVLNL
-350 RQILQY
+350 RQVLQY

-364 IRRRAEFDLKK
+364 VRRRAEFDLKK
-375 AKARLEVLEG
+375 ARARLEVLEG

-397 EIIRG
+397 QIIRG
-402 SADVAD
+402 SADVEE
-408 ARTGLI
+408 ARIGLI
-414 AEFGFSLVQAQ
+414 SEFSFTLVQAQ

-446 YKELLETVER
+446 YKELLALVQQ
-456 LEALLADPAKVRAEV
+456 LEALLADPSKVKSEV
-471 VKETHQLKRK
+471 IEETQQLKRK
-481 YGTDR
+481 YGSER
-486 RTVIHTEELGE
+486 RTVIHQEELGE
-497 FRREDIEPH
+497 FKREDIEPH

-512 LTNSG
+512 LTHGG

-532 GGKGVSGQRLTKTD
+532 GGKGVSSQRLTRAD

-567 GRVYSTRVFELPPDQ
+567 GRVYSSRVYELPPDQ

-606 MMVVTDMNAP
+606 MMVVSDMHAP
-616 ETYLAL
+616 DTYLAL
-622 ATRHGDVKRMPLA
+622 ATKHGDVKRMTLD

-642 AGLNCYRLK
+642 AGLNCYKLK
-651 PKQELISVA
+651 PKEELISVA
-660 MVRENEDLIL
+660 MARDDDDLIM
-670 VTKKGQ
+670 VTQNGQ
-676 SIRFASNELVS
+676 SIRFPSSDITS
-687 RSRNA
+687 RSRIA
-692 GGVRGIRLDAK
+692 GGVRGIRLDK
-703 DAVVGMDVVDNEGY
+703 DDEVVGMDVVDDEGY

-734 YRVQGRGGRGIITLN
+734 YRVQGRGGRGIITLS
-749 ITRNTGDVAAANV
+749 ITRNTGDVAAATV
-762 ISDALRRDETGKLMI
+762 IDEALRRDDTGKLMI
-777 LTERGQIVRTTLA
+777 LTSRGQIVRTTLA

-797 SAQGVKIVALDSGDR
+797 SAQGVKIVSLDQTDS
-812 AAAIAIAEKTSSG
+812 AAAIAIAERT
-825 RNVDQAAEAT
+825 
-835 SEA
+835 

>member
-1 MVIGTDAGDI
+1 MVIGSDAGDI
-11 RTIGIEDEMRSS
+11 RTIGIEEEMRSS

-117 DPPAAMRYTECKLSA
+117 DPPAAMRYTESKLA
-132 ITEYMLGDIERE
+132 PITEYMLGDIDRE
-144 TVDWREN
+144 TVDWQEN
-151 FDQSLKEPS
+151 FDQSLQEPS

-189 VAEVCDAVVWLVRNP
+189 VGEVCDAIVTLVKNP
-204 NATVDELMQHV
+204 NTTVDELMQHI

-222 GAHIYG
+222 GAHIWG
-228 SEGIRNAYATGRGR
+228 AEGIRSAYATGRGR
-242 IVVQATS
+242 IVVQATG
-249 EFEDV
+249 EIEDV

-269 QVNKSTLIQRIAEL
+269 QVNKSTLIQRIADM

-294 VRDESDRRG
+294 VRDESDKRG
-303 MRIVLELRRSASPAI
+303 MRIVLELRRTASPAI
-318 VLNNLYKHTALRS
+318 VMNNLFKHTALRS

-350 RQILQY
+350 RQVLQHY
-356 YIEFREEV
+356 VEFREEV
-364 IRRRAEFDLKK
+364 VRRRAEFDLKK

-402 SADVAD
+402 SADVEA
-408 ARTGLI
+408 ARVGLI
-414 AEFGFSLVQAQ
+414 SEFNFTLVQAQ

-446 YKELLETVER
+446 YKELLETVQR
-456 LEALLADPAKVRAEV
+456 LEALLADPAKILAEV
-471 VKETHQLKRK
+471 RKETLQLKSK
-481 YGTDR
+481 YGGER
-486 RTVIHTEELGE
+486 RTVIHNEELGE

-512 LTNSG
+512 LTQDG
-517 YIKRVKLDTYRKQHR
+517 YIKRVKLETYRKQRR
-532 GGKGVSGQRLTKTD
+532 GGKGVSSQRMTNRD
-546 DITGFLQVADT
+546 DITAFLQVADT
-557 HDTLLFFTDH
+557 HDTLLFFTDY
-567 GRVYSTRVFELPPDQ
+567 GRVYSSRVFELPADQ

-606 MMVVTDMNAP
+606 MIVVRDMKAP
-616 ETYLAL
+616 DTFLAL
-622 ATRHGDVKRMPLA
+622 GTRQGAVKRMPLE

-642 AGLNCYRLK
+642 AGLNCYKLK
-651 PKQELISVA
+651 PKEELISVA
-660 MVRENEDLIL
+660 MVRDEDDLIL
-670 VTKKGQ
+670 VTKRGL
-676 SIRFASNELVS
+676 SIRFKSNELPP
-687 RSRNA
+687 RSRQA
-692 GGVRGIRLDAK
+692 GGIRGIRLNDG
-703 DAVVGMDVVDNEGY
+703 DEVVRMDVVDNDGY

-724 GRGKLSALRH
+724 GRGKLSPFRH
-734 YRVQGRGGRGIITLN
+734 YRVQGRGGIGIKTLN
-749 ITRNTGDVAAANV
+749 ITRNTGDVADATTINE
-762 ISDALRRDETGKLMI
+762 ALRKDDTGKLLI
-777 LTERGQIVRTTLA
+777 LTSRGQIVRTPLV

-797 SAQGVKIVALDSGDR
+797 SAQGVKIVALDDKDA
-812 AAAIAIAEKTSSG
+812 AAAIAIAEKT
-825 RNVDQAAEAT
+825 E
-835 SEA
+835 

>member
-1 MVIGTDAGDI
+1 MVIGSNLGEI
-11 RTIGIEDEMRSS
+11 RTIGIEEEMRSS

-80 HPHGDSAVYD
+80 HPHGDSPVYE
-90 ALVRMAQPFSMRE
+90 ALVRMAQPFSLRE

-117 DPPAAMRYTECKLSA
+117 DPPAAMRYTECKLAA
-132 ITEYMLGDIERE
+132 ITEYMLGDIDRE
-144 TVDWREN
+144 TVDWQEN
-151 FDQSLKEPS
+151 FDQSLREPS

-189 VAEVCDAVVWLVRNP
+189 VAEVCDAVVTLVRNP
-204 NATVDELMQHV
+204 NTTVDELMQHV

-222 GAHIYG
+222 GAHIWG
-228 SEGIRNAYATGRGR
+228 SEGIKNAYASGRGR
-242 IVVQATS
+242 IVVQATG
-249 EFEDV
+249 EIEDV
-254 PRQDRKRIVFTEIPF
+254 ARQDRKRIVFTEIPF

-303 MRIVLELRRSASPAI
+303 MRIVLELRRTASAAI
-318 VLNNLYKHTALRS
+318 VMNNLYKHTSLRS

-337 IGLVRGAPRVLNL
+337 IGLVKGAPRVLNL
-350 RQILQY
+350 RQVLQY

-364 IRRRAEFDLKK
+364 VRRRAEFDLKK
-375 AKARLEVLEG
+375 ARARLEVLEG

-397 EIIRG
+397 QIIRG
-402 SADVAD
+402 SADVEE
-408 ARTGLI
+408 ARIGLI
-414 AEFGFSLVQAQ
+414 SEFSFTLVQAQ

-446 YKELLETVER
+446 YKELLELVQQ
-456 LEALLADPAKVRAEV
+456 LEALLADPSKVKSEV
-471 VKETHQLKRK
+471 IKETHQLKRK
-481 YGTDR
+481 YGSER
-486 RTVIHTEELGE
+486 RTVIHQEELGE
-497 FRREDIEPH
+497 FKREDIEPH

-512 LTNSG
+512 LTHGG

-532 GGKGVSGQRLTKTD
+532 GGKGVSSQRLTRAD

-567 GRVYSTRVFELPPDQ
+567 GRVYSSRVYELPPDQ

-606 MMVVTDMNAP
+606 MMVVSDMHAP
-616 ETYLAL
+616 DTYLAL
-622 ATRHGDVKRMPLA
+622 ATKHGDVKRMTLD

-642 AGLNCYRLK
+642 AGLNCYKLK
-651 PKQELISVA
+651 PKEELISVA
-660 MVRENEDLIL
+660 MARDDDDLIM
-670 VTKKGQ
+670 VTQNGQ
-676 SIRFASNELVS
+676 SIRFPSSDITS
-687 RSRNA
+687 RSRIA
-692 GGVRGIRLDAK
+692 GGVRGIRLDK
-703 DAVVGMDVVDNEGY
+703 DDEVVGMDVVDDEGY

-734 YRVQGRGGRGIITLN
+734 YRVQGRGGRGIITLS
-749 ITRNTGDVAAANV
+749 ITRNTGDVAAATV
-762 ISDALRRDETGKLMI
+762 IDEALRRDDTGKLMI
-777 LTERGQIVRTTLA
+777 LTSRGQIVRTTLA

-797 SAQGVKIVALDSGDR
+797 SAQGVKIVSLDQTDS
-812 AAAIAIAEKTSSG
+812 AAAIAIAERT
-825 RNVDQAAEAT
+825 
-835 SEA
+835 

>member
-1 MVIGTDAGDI
+1 MVIGTDVGEI
-11 RTIGIEDEMRSS
+11 RTIGIEEEMRSS

-80 HPHGDSAVYD
+80 HPHGDSPVYE

-117 DPPAAMRYTECKLSA
+117 DPPAAMRYTECKLSP
-132 ITEYMLGDIERE
+132 ITEYMLGDIDRE
-144 TVDWREN
+144 TVDWQEN

-160 VLPARLPNLLVNGAS
+160 VLPARLPNLLVNGAA

-189 VAEVCDAVVWLVRNP
+189 VAEVCDAVVTLVRNP
-204 NATVDELMQHV
+204 NANVEELMRHV

-222 GAHIYG
+222 GAHIWG

-242 IVVQATS
+242 IIVQATG
-249 EFEDV
+249 EIEDV
-254 PRQDRKRIVFTEIPF
+254 PRQDRKRIVFTEIPY

-318 VLNNLYKHTALRS
+318 VMNNLYKHTSLRT

-337 IGLVRGAPRVLNL
+337 IGLVKGAPRVLNL
-350 RQILQY
+350 RQVIQY

-364 IRRRAEFDLKK
+364 IRRRAEFDLRK
-375 AKARLEVLEG
+375 ARARLEVLEG

-397 EIIRG
+397 QIIRG
-402 SADVAD
+402 SADVEE
-408 ARTGLI
+408 ARTSLI

-446 YKELLETVER
+446 YKELLELVER
-456 LEALLADPAKVRAEV
+456 LEALLADPSKVSAEL

-481 YGTDR
+481 YGSER

-497 FRREDIEPH
+497 FKREDIEPH

-512 LTNSG
+512 LTQGG

-532 GGKGVSGQRLTKTD
+532 GGKGVSGQKLTRAD

-567 GRVYSTRVFELPPDQ
+567 GRVYSSRVFELPPDQ

-606 MMVVTDMNAP
+606 MMVVTDMHAP
-616 ETYLAL
+616 NTYLAL
-622 ATRHGDVKRMPLA
+622 ATKHGDVKRMALE

-642 AGLNCYRLK
+642 AGLNCYKLK
-651 PKQELISVA
+651 PKEELISVA
-660 MVRENEDLIL
+660 MATEEEDLIL
-670 VTKKGQ
+670 VTKNGQ
-676 SIRFASNELVS
+676 SIRFASRDVTA
-687 RSRNA
+687 RSRVA
-692 GGVRGIRLDAK
+692 GGVRGIKMDK
-703 DAVVGMDVVDNEGY
+703 GDEVVGMDVVDNEGY

-724 GRGKLSALRH
+724 GRGKLTGLRH
-734 YRVQGRGGRGIITLN
+734 YGPQRRGGKGLITLN
-749 ITRNTGDVAAANV
+749 ITRNTGDVAAATV
-762 ISDALRRDETGKLMI
+762 INEELRRDETGKLMI
-777 LTERGQIVRTTLA
+777 LTAKGQIVRTPLG

-797 SAQGVKIVALDSGDR
+797 SAQGVKIVALDPSDN
-812 AAAIAIAEKTSSG
+812 AVAIAIAEKT
-825 RNVDQAAEAT
+825 
-835 SEA
+835 

>member
-1 MVIGTDAGDI
+1 MVIGSDVGDI
-11 RTIGIEDEMRSS
+11 RTIGIEEEMRSS

-80 HPHGDSAVYD
+80 HPHGDSPVYE

-117 DPPAAMRYTECKLSA
+117 DPPAAMRYTECKLAA
-132 ITEYMLGDIERE
+132 ITEFMLGDIDRE
-144 TVDWREN
+144 TVDWQEN
-151 FDQSLKEPS
+151 FDQSLREPS

-189 VAEVCDAVVWLVRNP
+189 VAEVCDAVVTLVRNP

-222 GAHIYG
+222 GAHIWG
-228 SEGIRNAYATGRGR
+228 SEGIKNAYASGRGR
-242 IVVQATS
+242 IVVQATG
-249 EFEDV
+249 EIEDV
-254 PRQDRKRIVFTEIPF
+254 ARQDRKRIVFTEIPF

-318 VLNNLYKHTALRS
+318 VMNNLYKHTSLRS

-337 IGLVRGAPRVLNL
+337 IGLVKGAPRVLNL
-350 RQILQY
+350 RQVLQY

-364 IRRRAEFDLKK
+364 VRRRAEFDLKK
-375 AKARLEVLEG
+375 ARARLEVLEG

-397 EIIRG
+397 QIIRG
-402 SADVAD
+402 SADVEE
-408 ARTGLI
+408 ARVGLI
-414 AEFGFSLVQAQ
+414 SEFSFSLVQAQ

-446 YKELLETVER
+446 YKELLELVQR
-456 LEALLADPAKVRAEV
+456 LEALLADASKVSAEV
-471 VKETHQLKRK
+471 IKETHQLKRN
-481 YGTDR
+481 YGSER
-486 RTVIHTEELGE
+486 RTVIHQEELGE
-497 FRREDIEPH
+497 FKREDIEPH

-512 LTNSG
+512 LTHGG

-532 GGKGVSGQRLTKTD
+532 GGKGVSSQRLTRAD

-567 GRVYSTRVFELPPDQ
+567 GRVYSSRVFELPPDQ

-606 MMVVTDMNAP
+606 MMVVSDMHAP
-616 ETYLAL
+616 DTYLAL
-622 ATRHGDVKRMPLA
+622 ATKHGDVKRMTLE

-642 AGLNCYRLK
+642 AGLNCYKLK
-651 PKQELISVA
+651 PKEELISVA
-660 MVRENEDLIL
+660 MARDDDDLIM
-670 VTKKGQ
+670 VTKNGQ
-676 SIRFASNELVS
+676 SIRFPSRDITS
-687 RSRNA
+687 RSRIA
-692 GGVRGIRLDAK
+692 GGVRGIRLDK
-703 DAVVGMDVVDNEGY
+703 DDEVVGMDVVDDEGY

-734 YRVQGRGGRGIITLN
+734 YRVQGRGGRGIITLS
-749 ITRNTGDVAAANV
+749 ITRNTGDVAAATV
-762 ISDALRRDETGKLMI
+762 INEALRRDETGKLMI
-777 LTERGQIVRTTLA
+777 LTSKGQIVRTTLA

-797 SAQGVKIVALDSGDR
+797 SAQGVKIVALDQTDR
-812 AAAIAIAEKTSSG
+812 AAAIAVAEKT
-825 RNVDQAAEAT
+825 
-835 SEA
+835 

>member
-1 MVIGTDAGDI
+1 MVIGSDVGDI
-11 RTIGIEDEMRSS
+11 RTIGIEEEMRSS

-80 HPHGDSAVYD
+80 HPHGDSPVYE

-117 DPPAAMRYTECKLSA
+117 DPPAAMRYTECKLAA
-132 ITEYMLGDIERE
+132 ITEFMLGDIDRE
-144 TVDWREN
+144 TVDWQEN
-151 FDQSLKEPS
+151 FDQSLREPS

-189 VAEVCDAVVWLVRNP
+189 VAEVCDAIVTLVRNP

-222 GAHIYG
+222 GAHIWG
-228 SEGIRNAYATGRGR
+228 SEGIRNAYASGRGR
-242 IVVQATS
+242 IIVQATG
-249 EFEDV
+249 EIEDV
-254 PRQDRKRIVFTEIPF
+254 ARQDRKRIVFTEIPF

-303 MRIVLELRRSASPAI
+303 MRIVLELRRTASPAI
-318 VLNNLYKHTALRS
+318 VMNNLYKHTSLRS

-337 IGLVRGAPRVLNL
+337 IGLVKGAPRVLNL
-350 RQILQY
+350 RQVLQY

-364 IRRRAEFDLKK
+364 VRRRAEFDLKK
-375 AKARLEVLEG
+375 ARARLEVLEG

-397 EIIRG
+397 QIIRG
-402 SADVAD
+402 SADVEE
-408 ARTGLI
+408 ARVGLI
-414 AEFGFSLVQAQ
+414 SEFSFSLVQAQ

-446 YKELLETVER
+446 YKELLELVQR
-456 LEALLADPAKVRAEV
+456 LEALLADASKVSAEV
-471 VKETHQLKRK
+471 IKETHQLKRK
-481 YGTDR
+481 YGSER
-486 RTVIHTEELGE
+486 RTVIHQEELGE
-497 FRREDIEPH
+497 FKREDIEPH

-512 LTNSG
+512 LTHGG

-532 GGKGVSGQRLTKTD
+532 GGKGVSSQRLTRAD

-567 GRVYSTRVFELPPDQ
+567 GRVYSSRVFELPPDQ

-606 MMVVTDMNAP
+606 MMVVSDMHAP
-616 ETYLAL
+616 DTYLAL
-622 ATRHGDVKRMPLA
+622 ATKHGDVKRMTLE

-642 AGLNCYRLK
+642 AGLNCYKLK
-651 PKQELISVA
+651 PKEELISVA
-660 MVRENEDLIL
+660 MARDDDDLIM
-670 VTKKGQ
+670 VTKNGQ
-676 SIRFASNELVS
+676 SIRFPSRDITS
-687 RSRNA
+687 RSRIA
-692 GGVRGIRLDAK
+692 GGVRGIRLDK
-703 DAVVGMDVVDNEGY
+703 DDEVVGMDVVDDEGY

-734 YRVQGRGGRGIITLN
+734 YRVQGRGGRGIITLS
-749 ITRNTGDVAAANV
+749 ITRNTGDVAAATV
-762 ISDALRRDETGKLMI
+762 INDALRRDETGKLMI
-777 LTERGQIVRTTLA
+777 LTSKGQIVRTTLA

-797 SAQGVKIVALDSGDR
+797 SAQGVKIVALDQTDR
-812 AAAIAIAEKTSSG
+812 AAAIAVAEKT
-825 RNVDQAAEAT
+825 
-835 SEA
+835 